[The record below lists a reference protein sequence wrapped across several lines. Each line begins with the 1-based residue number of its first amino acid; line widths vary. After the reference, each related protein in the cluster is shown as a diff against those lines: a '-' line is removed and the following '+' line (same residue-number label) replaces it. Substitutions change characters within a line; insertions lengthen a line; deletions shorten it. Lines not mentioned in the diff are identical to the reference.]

1 MCLGLPAKVV
11 NIDGNNAEVE
21 MMGVVNKVSIE
32 LLENVKA
39 GDYVLVHAGCAIQV
53 VDEDEAAKTIDIFNE
68 IRELG
73 ISGMIK

>member
-21 MMGVVNKVSIE
+21 MMGVVNRISIE
-32 LLENVKA
+32 LLENVKV

-73 ISGMIK
+73 IQA

>member
-11 NIDGNNAEVE
+11 SIDGNNSIVE
-21 MMGVVNKVSIE
+21 TMGVTNQISIE
-32 LLENVKA
+32 LLDNVKV

-53 VDEDEAAKTIDIFNE
+53 LDQEDALRTIELFEE

-73 ISGMIK
+73 IK

>member
-11 NIDGNNAEVE
+11 NIAGNNAEVE
-21 MMGVVNKVSIE
+21 MMGVINNISIE

-39 GDYVLVHAGCAIQV
+39 GDYVLVHAGCAIQIL
-53 VDEDEAAKTIDIFNE
+53 DQEEAAKTIEIFNE

-73 ISGMIK
+73 IK